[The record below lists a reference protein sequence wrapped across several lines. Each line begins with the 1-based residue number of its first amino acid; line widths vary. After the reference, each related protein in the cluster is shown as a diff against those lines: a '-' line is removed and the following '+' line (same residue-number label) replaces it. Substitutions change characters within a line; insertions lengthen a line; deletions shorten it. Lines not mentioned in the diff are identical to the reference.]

1 MANWR
6 PTEDRLIVRKC
17 IRDHV
22 RDSGGNVLVALC
34 DNSLD
39 TTKWVQILAVGPKC
53 KLFRKE
59 DIGQLAYCR
68 YENGHELK
76 RVPGTEADYFVR
88 ERADDDNLAYLFPMT
103 FANE

>member
-1 MANWR
+1 MAHWK

-22 RDSGGNVLVALC
+22 RTDKGDVLVALC
-34 DNSLD
+34 DSSLD
-39 TTKWVQILAVGPKC
+39 TTRWVEILAVGPKC

-59 DIGQLAYCR
+59 DIGKLAYCR
-68 YENGHELK
+68 YENGPDLK
-76 RVPGTEADYFVR
+76 RVPDTEADYFVR
-88 ERADDDNLAYLFPMT
+88 ERADDDNLAYLFPIT